1 MKRNIST
8 ELKHFWKLLGPGL
21 ITGASDDDP
30 SGIATYSQAGAAF
43 GLSTL
48 WTGLLAFPLMAAIQ
62 QMCAKIGL
70 VTSLGLTGALKK
82 HYPRPVLYLML
93 LFSFPAIVMNIGADI
108 AGMGA
113 VGNLLFPSIDAT
125 FFSVFFTMLLLVL
138 IVYLPYLKIAATLK
152 YLCIVLLVYL
162 IVPFMYDQDW
172 GLIAKKT
179 FIPTLEFNK
188 EFVAILV
195 GILGT
200 TISPY
205 LFFWQATMEVEEMKH
220 KNHLVVNKRI
230 INEMKQDVDF
240 GMTFS
245 GLVMYFIILTTGTV
259 LYNGGVHQ
267 IDTVEQAA
275 IALKPL
281 AGNLAYLLFAIGVI
295 GTGLLAIPVL
305 SGALSYIITE
315 TFGWEQGL
323 DKKFHEAKAFY
334 VVIAI
339 SLVLGLSLNY
349 IGISPIKALIY
360 TAILYGMTAPVL
372 IAIILH
378 ISNNK
383 SIMGDYTNTLKANIF
398 GFMALIINDISF
410 FGVAL
415 LAIYRFEL
423 IIKSV
428 CNNILQSL

>member
-1 MKRNIST
+1 MKITNKLRR
-8 ELKHFWKLLGPGL
+8 FWRILGPGL
-21 ITGASDDDP
+21 ISGASDDDP
-30 SGIATYSQAGAAF
+30 SGIATYSQAGASF

-48 WTGLLAFPLMAAIQ
+48 WTGLIAFPLMASIQ

-82 HYPRPVLYLML
+82 NYPRPILYLML

-113 VGNLLFPSIDAT
+113 VGNLLVPSIDAT
-125 FFSVFFTMLLLVL
+125 FFSVVFTVILLVL
-138 IVYLPYLKIAATLK
+138 IIYLPYQKIVASLK
-152 YLCIVLLVYL
+152 YLCTVLLVYL
-162 IVPFMYDQDW
+162 IVPFLYKQDW
-172 GLIAKKT
+172 LLVLKST
-179 FIPTLEFNK
+179 FIPTIKFNK
-188 EFVAILV
+188 EFISILV

-205 LFFWQATMEVEEMKH
+205 LFFWQATMEVEEMSHKKKH
-220 KNHLVVNKRI
+220 LMVDKKI

-240 GMTFS
+240 GMSFS

-267 IDTVEQAA
+267 INTVEQAA
-275 IALKPL
+275 MALKPL
-281 AGNLAYLLFAIGVI
+281 AGDLAYLLFAIGVI

-305 SGALSYIITE
+305 SGSLSYIISE

-334 VVIAI
+334 MVIAI

-349 IGISPIKALIY
+349 SGISPIKALIY
-360 TAILYGMTAPVL
+360 TAILYGLTAPVL

-378 ISNNK
+378 ICNNK
-383 SIMGDYTNTLKANIF
+383 KVMGDLTNSRT
-398 GFMALIINDISF
+398 S
-410 FGVAL
+410 
-415 LAIYRFEL
+415 
-423 IIKSV
+423 
-428 CNNILQSL
+428 NILGFSALVIMTAAAAVLIYLQLAGD

>member
-1 MKRNIST
+1 VVP
-8 ELKHFWKLLGPGL
+8 F
-21 ITGASDDDP
+21 
-30 SGIATYSQAGAAF
+30 
-43 GLSTL
+43 
-48 WTGLLAFPLMAAIQ
+48 
-62 QMCAKIGL
+62 
-70 VTSLGLTGALKK
+70 
-82 HYPRPVLYLML
+82 LYKQ
-93 LFSFPAIVMNIGADI
+93 DW
-108 AGMGA
+108 
-113 VGNLLFPSIDAT
+113 
-125 FFSVFFTMLLLVL
+125 LLV
-138 IVYLPYLKIAATLK
+138 IKS
-152 YLCIVLLVYL
+152 
-162 IVPFMYDQDW
+162 
-172 GLIAKKT
+172 T
-179 FIPTLEFNK
+179 FVPTLEFNK
-188 EFVAILV
+188 EFVGILV

-220 KNHLVVNKRI
+220 KNQIVVNKKI
-230 INEMKQDVDF
+230 ISEMQQDVDF

-259 LYNGGVHQ
+259 LYNAGVHQ

-275 IALKPL
+275 LALKPL

-305 SGALSYIITE
+305 SGSLSYIITE
-315 TFGWEQGL
+315 TFGWEHGL

-349 IGISPIKALIY
+349 VGISPIKALIY

-383 SIMGDYTNTLKANIF
+383 SVMGEYTNSLKANIF
-398 GFMALIINDISF
+398 GFA
-410 FGVAL
+410 AL
-415 LAIYRFEL
+415 LIMTLASLALLY
-423 IIKSV
+423 
-428 CNNILQSL
+428 LQFIA

>member
-8 ELKHFWKLLGPGL
+8 KLKHFWKLLGPGL

-398 GFMALIINDISF
+398 GFMALIIMTLASL
-410 FGVAL
+410 VL
-415 LAIYRFEL
+415 LY
-423 IIKSV
+423 
-428 CNNILQSL
+428 LQFIASN

>member
-8 ELKHFWKLLGPGL
+8 KLKHFWKLLGPGL

-138 IVYLPYLKIAATLK
+138 IIYLPYLKIAATLK

-398 GFMALIINDISF
+398 GFMALIIMTLASL
-410 FGVAL
+410 VL
-415 LAIYRFEL
+415 LY
-423 IIKSV
+423 
-428 CNNILQSL
+428 LQFIASN

>member
-1 MKRNIST
+1 MSVKYGKEINISSK
-8 ELKHFWKLLGPGL
+8 LKRFWKLLGPGL

-70 VTSLGLTGALKK
+70 VTSLGLTKKIKK

-113 VGNLLFPSIDAT
+113 VGNLLFPTIDAT
-125 FFSVFFTMLLLVL
+125 FFSVFFTMLLLIL
-138 IVYLPYLKIAATLK
+138 IIYLPYLKIAAILK

-162 IVPFMYDQDW
+162 VVPFLYKQDW
-172 GLIAKKT
+172 LLVIKST
-179 FIPTLEFNK
+179 FVPTLEFNK
-188 EFVAILV
+188 EFVGILV

-220 KNHLVVNKRI
+220 KNQIVVNKKI
-230 INEMKQDVDF
+230 ISEMQQDVDF

-259 LYNGGVHQ
+259 LYNAGVHQ

-275 IALKPL
+275 LALKPL

-305 SGALSYIITE
+305 SGSLSYIITE
-315 TFGWEQGL
+315 TFGWEHGL

-349 IGISPIKALIY
+349 VGISPIKALIY

-383 SIMGDYTNTLKANIF
+383 SVMGEYINSLKANIF
-398 GFMALIINDISF
+398 GFA
-410 FGVAL
+410 AL
-415 LAIYRFEL
+415 LIMTLASLALLY
-423 IIKSV
+423 
-428 CNNILQSL
+428 LQFIA

>member
-1 MKRNIST
+1 MSIKYGKEINISSK
-8 ELKHFWKLLGPGL
+8 LKRFWKLLGPGL

-113 VGNLLFPSIDAT
+113 VGNLLFPTIDAT
-125 FFSVFFTMLLLVL
+125 FFSVFFTMLLLIL
-138 IVYLPYLKIAATLK
+138 IIYLPYLKIAAILK

-162 IVPFMYDQDW
+162 VVPFLYKQDW
-172 GLIAKKT
+172 LLVIKST
-179 FIPTLEFNK
+179 FVPTLEFNK
-188 EFVAILV
+188 EFVGILV

-220 KNHLVVNKRI
+220 KNQIVVNKKI
-230 INEMKQDVDF
+230 ISEMQQDVDF

-259 LYNGGVHQ
+259 LYNAGVHQ

-275 IALKPL
+275 LALKPL

-305 SGALSYIITE
+305 SGSLSYIITE
-315 TFGWEQGL
+315 TFGWEHGL

-349 IGISPIKALIY
+349 VGISPIKALIY

-383 SIMGDYTNTLKANIF
+383 SVMGEYTNSLKANIF
-398 GFMALIINDISF
+398 GFA
-410 FGVAL
+410 AL
-415 LAIYRFEL
+415 LIMTLASLALLY
-423 IIKSV
+423 
-428 CNNILQSL
+428 LQFIA